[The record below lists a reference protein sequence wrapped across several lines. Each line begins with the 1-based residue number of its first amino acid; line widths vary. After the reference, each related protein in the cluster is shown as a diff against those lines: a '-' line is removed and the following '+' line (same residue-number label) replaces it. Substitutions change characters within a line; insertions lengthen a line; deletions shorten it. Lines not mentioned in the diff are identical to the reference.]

1 MLSQCF
7 SSHGL
12 GAKKMQIGV
21 ELIGIVKVIS
31 LGKCNRNVANNLC
44 LSVYHRA
51 LSLESKKR
59 TRIVLVSVKSNP
71 SVLSANCKEET
82 ML

>member
-1 MLSQCF
+1 MLVQLF
-7 SSHGL
+7 APHGL

-31 LGKCNRNVANNLC
+31 LGKFNRNVANNSC

-51 LSLESKKR
+51 LSLESTKR
-59 TRIVLVSVKSNP
+59 TRIALVSVKSNP
-71 SVLSANCKEET
+71 SVLSVNCKQQT
-82 ML
+82 IL